1 MSWNAPSDG
10 NGNKGKDPWGNR
22 GNRDGPP
29 DLDDLIKK
37 IQDSISGIFGR
48 KPQGIGGRGGGSS
61 IIWMFIAI
69 AVITILLFDVTYFID
84 QQERGVV
91 MRFGQYT
98 KTMQPGL
105 NFALPSF
112 IDAVERINVGQVR
125 NFTHKA
131 TMLTQ
136 DENIVDVDVA
146 VQWQISEPY
155 NYLFNIVDPSL
166 TLMSVT
172 ESAVRSVI
180 GKSILDF
187 VLTEGRS
194 EIAQSQQ
201 ALMQQILNDYK
212 TGMLVLKIEMQS
224 AKPPEPVK
232 AAFDDA
238 IKAREDEQ
246 RLVNEAE
253 AYRNEILPQARG
265 QAARIKEQAN
275 GYRARVIAE
284 AEGDAARFVQVLTEY
299 ERAPAVTRERFY
311 LEAVESVMA
320 STSKVLIDSKENNSL
335 MYIPIDKLLEN
346 ARGRGTTNNP
356 QSQNSSSTPNTA
368 SQDLY
373 DRADNRSRE
382 VR

>member
-1 MSWNAPSDG
+1 
-10 NGNKGKDPWGNR
+10 
-22 GNRDGPP
+22 
-29 DLDDLIKK
+29 
-37 IQDSISGIFGR
+37 
-48 KPQGIGGRGGGSS
+48 
-61 IIWMFIAI
+61 
-69 AVITILLFDVTYFID
+69 
-84 QQERGVV
+84 
-91 MRFGQYT
+91 
-98 KTMQPGL
+98 
-105 NFALPSF
+105 
-112 IDAVERINVGQVR
+112 
-125 NFTHKA
+125 
-131 TMLTQ
+131 
-136 DENIVDVDVA
+136 
-146 VQWQISEPY
+146 
-155 NYLFNIVDPSL
+155 
-166 TLMSVT
+166 MSVT

-311 LEAVESVMA
+311 LETVESVMA

-356 QSQNSSSTPNTA
+356 QSQNSSSTLTRHHRICMIEQTTEA
-368 SQDLY
+368 G
-373 DRADNRSRE
+373 R
-382 VR
+382 

>member
-1 MSWNAPSDG
+1 MSWNEPSG
-10 NGNKGKDPWGNR
+10 GNKGKDPWGNR
-22 GNRDGPP
+22 GNGDGPP
-29 DLDDLIKK
+29 DLDEIVRKM
-37 IQDSISGIFGR
+37 QESIGGIFGR
-48 KPQGIGGRGGGSS
+48 KPKGIGRRGGGSPF
-61 IIWMFIAI
+61 IWTFILIAI
-69 AVITILLFDVTYFID
+69 IAIVVVDMTYFVD

-91 MRFGQYT
+91 MRFGQYI

-105 NFALPSF
+105 NFALPSA
-112 IDAVERINVGQVR
+112 IDKVERINVGQVR
-125 NFTHKA
+125 NFTHTA

-136 DENIVDVDVA
+136 DENIVDIEVA
-146 VQWQISEPY
+146 IQWQISEPY
-155 NYLFNIVDPSL
+155 DYLFNIVDPAL
-166 TLMSVT
+166 TLLSVT

-180 GKSILDF
+180 GKSVLDF

-194 EIAQSQQ
+194 QIAQDQE
-201 ALMQQILNDYK
+201 ALIQDILNDYQS
-212 TGMLVLKIEMQS
+212 GMSISKVEMQF
-224 AKPPEPVK
+224 ARPPDPVK

-265 QAARIKEQAN
+265 QAARIMEQSN
-275 GYRARVIAE
+275 GYKSRVISE
-284 AEGDAARFVQVLTEY
+284 AEGDASRFVQVLTEY
-299 ERAPAVTRERFY
+299 ERAPAVTRERLY
-311 LEAVESVMA
+311 LDAIESVMS
-320 STSKVLIDSKENNSL
+320 STSKVLIDSKGNNSL

-346 ARGRGTTNNP
+346 SRGRAGVKN
-356 QSQNSSSTPNTA
+356 SQFQDSNTAPNTS